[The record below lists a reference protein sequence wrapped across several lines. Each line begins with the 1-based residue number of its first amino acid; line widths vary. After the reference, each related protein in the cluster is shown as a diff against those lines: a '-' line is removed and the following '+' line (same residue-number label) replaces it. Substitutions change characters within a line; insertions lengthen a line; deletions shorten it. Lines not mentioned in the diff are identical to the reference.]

1 MSPANLVKIALLLL
15 LWALV
20 FLPVFPPMVDTWL
33 NHSDNSHALLVPLI
47 SLYFFWEKRG
57 GMAHIPLQPSGLGWG
72 GLVLCLVFYL
82 ASYAGGIAVVAR
94 IMLVSAFICLFWST
108 LGTAW
113 VRNFAFP
120 LGFLYFMVPVPDTL
134 LGMVA
139 FPLQLFATKISASLI
154 QFCSIPVYREGNML
168 YFLQTQLE
176 VAEACSGI
184 RSIMSLTMLSA
195 IFAYIATGRRWHQA
209 LLVLSA
215 VPIAMLAN
223 IVRVSGTGILAHF
236 FGDRVARGFLH
247 EFSGLAVFAFG
258 LAVLF
263 LEFRVLQ
270 RLGAASAPRTV
281 KGSHHDR

>member
-1 MSPANLVKIALLLL
+1 MSPANLWKIALLLL
-15 LWALV
+15 LWALA
-20 FLPVFPPMVDTWL
+20 FLPVFPPMVEIWL

-47 SLYFFWEKRG
+47 ALYFFWEKRG
-57 GMAHIPLQPSGLGWG
+57 DMAHISPQPSRLGWG
-72 GLVLCLVFYL
+72 GLVLCLALYL
-82 ASYAGGIAVVAR
+82 VGYAGGIAVVAR
-94 IMLVSAFICLFWST
+94 VMLVSALICLLWST

-113 VRNFAFP
+113 VRRFAFP

-139 FPLQLFATKISASLI
+139 FPLQQFATKVSASLI

-168 YFLQTQLE
+168 FFLQTQLE

-195 IFAYIATGRRWHQA
+195 IFAYMSTGSRWRQA

-215 VPIAMLAN
+215 VPIAILAN

-236 FGDRVARGFLH
+236 FGDRVARGFMH

-258 LAVLF
+258 LGVLF
-263 LEFRVLQ
+263 LEFKLLQ
-270 RLGAASAPRTV
+270 RLGAPA
-281 KGSHHDR
+281 GSQTRERPVS